1 MARSGLA
8 QVKSAA
14 ERRIGGLLFGS
25 RGWLANRIA
34 EVAPSLAHGRVLEI
48 GSGRHDY
55 GENAYSLKPK
65 FPATC
70 DFVQS
75 DLNPDFGHLVV
86 DVTSMEIESEYD
98 GILCMSVLEHVDRFW
113 EAIPRMRRALK
124 PGGKLILSVPMTF
137 PYHDEPADYYRFT
150 THGVRFLLR
159 EFSDVQI
166 SYRGVRRLPFT
177 VFAVATK

>member
-1 MARSGLA
+1 MAPSGLA

-14 ERRIGGLLFGS
+14 ERRVGGLIFGS
-25 RGWLANRIA
+25 RDWLANRIA
-34 EVAPSLAHGRVLEI
+34 EVAPSLANGRVLEI

-55 GENAYSLKPK
+55 GADAYSLKQQ

-75 DLNPDFGHLVV
+75 DFNAEFGHLVV
-86 DVTSMEIESEYD
+86 DVTTMDFDAEFD
-98 GILCMSVLEHVDRFW
+98 AILCMSVLEHVDRFW
-113 EAIPRMRRALK
+113 DAIPRMQRALK
-124 PGGKLILSVPMTF
+124 PGGRLILSVPMSF

-150 THGVRFLLR
+150 THGVRYLLR
-159 EFSDVQI
+159 DFTDVQI
-166 SYRGVRRLPFT
+166 RYRGPRRLPFT